1 MPRPS
6 ALTLLPSAAL
16 VLLATACGP
25 SSPEKPGTQV
35 AAASTTPVAPAPP
48 ATVPQLPRPTDPL
61 YRSIA
66 SAIERGDNA
75 QARRDLLKLAPGLHA
90 SLLNARLLALEG
102 DAIGAVREIEAAR
115 EKHPGQAAVY
125 AAAAEIHAAG
135 ARLTSA
141 EDELREGLALAGE
154 CAELWRARGVL
165 ALCREGGASIGL
177 AHLLRARQLEPELEF
192 STHVLAEAH
201 RLLGAAALG
210 AKDPLQAAASARAA
224 LALEPDEHDALQ
236 LLADALAAQGD
247 FDGALEQ
254 YERLLARGAEV
265 RAACLLMYTRGA
277 TAALI
282 QGRREVALARCLRA
296 RELGAS
302 DEELGFGAELLR
314 AEVDKHIDAGLAA
327 YERGEHEQAVECFD
341 KALRV
346 DPQSLEA
353 LNHHAVASFRLA
365 RYEAAANGWRKVLEL
380 AQRTQVELPEPTHLN
395 LARALY
401 QLDRKDEVRTLLE
414 GWLAAHP
421 HSEHAA
427 ATRQMLARL

>member
-1 MPRPS
+1 MPRPPTLR
-6 ALTLLPSAAL
+6 ALPPTAL
-16 VLLATACGP
+16 VLFAIACGP
-25 SSPEKPGTQV
+25 SSPDKPAAEV
-35 AAASTTPVAPAPP
+35 AAAKPSTPAVAAP
-48 ATVPQLPRPTDPL
+48 ATVPQLPRPNDPL
-61 YRSIA
+61 YRDIA
-66 SAIERGDNA
+66 RAIERGDNA

-141 EDELREGLALAGE
+141 EDELREGLSLAGE

-165 ALCREGGASIGL
+165 ALCREGGASVGL

-201 RLLGAAALG
+201 RLLGSAALG

-224 LALEPDEHDALQ
+224 LALEPDEHEALQ

-254 YERLLARGAEV
+254 YERLLALGAEM

-282 QGRREVALARCLRA
+282 QGRRDVALARCLRA

-302 DEELGFGAELLR
+302 DEELGFGAELLS
-314 AEVDKHIDAGLAA
+314 AELDKHIDAGLAA
-327 YERGEHEQAVECFD
+327 YDRGENEKALECFD
-341 KALRV
+341 MALRV
-346 DPQSLEA
+346 APQSLEA
-353 LNHHAVASFRLA
+353 LNHHAVVSFRLG
-365 RYEAAANGWRKVLEL
+365 RYEAAAKGWRTVLDL

-414 GWLAAHP
+414 GWLTAHP

>member
-1 MPRPS
+1 MLRPT
-6 ALTLLPSAAL
+6 ALL
-16 VLLATACGP
+16 VLSPTALALLVVACGP
-25 SSPEKPGTQV
+25 QTPQESDGERAAPKPASPV
-35 AAASTTPVAPAPP
+35 VAPP
-48 ATVPQLPRPTDPL
+48 ATVPQLPRPTDAL

-66 SAIERGDNA
+66 NAIERGDNA

-125 AAAAEIHAAG
+125 ATAAEIHAAG
-135 ARLTSA
+135 ARLSSA

-165 ALCREGGASIGL
+165 ALCREGGARVGL
-177 AHLLRARQLEPELEF
+177 GHLLLARQLEPELEF
-192 STHVLAEAH
+192 STHVLVEAH

-210 AKDPLQAAASARAA
+210 AKDPLQGAASARAA
-224 LALEPDEHDALQ
+224 LALAPDDHDALQ
-236 LLADALAAQGD
+236 LLADALAAQAD
-247 FDGALEQ
+247 YDGALEQ
-254 YERLLARGAEV
+254 YERLLALGAEV
-265 RAACLLMYTRGA
+265 RAACLLMNVRGA

-314 AEVDKHIDAGLAA
+314 AELEKHVEAGLAA
-327 YERGEHEQAVECFD
+327 YERDEHEQALECFAS
-341 KALRV
+341 ALRAA
-346 DPQSLEA
+346 PQSLEA
-353 LNHHAVASFRLA
+353 LNHHAVVSFRLGH
-365 RYEAAANGWRKVLEL
+365 YEAAANGWSKVLEL

-401 QLDRKDEVRTLLE
+401 QLGRKDEVRTLLE